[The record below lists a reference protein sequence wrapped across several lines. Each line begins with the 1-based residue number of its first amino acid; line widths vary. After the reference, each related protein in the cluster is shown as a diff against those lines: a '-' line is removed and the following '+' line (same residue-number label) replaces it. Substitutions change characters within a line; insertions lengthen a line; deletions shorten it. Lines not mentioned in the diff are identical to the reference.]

1 MVENRS
7 MKNWPGSPRVDVHDD
22 VIRIIVPEPDS
33 HFRLRACPE
42 CNGDNVAYVQY
53 TLGNLEP
60 WRVRCFDCGHTVD
73 RRAAGRHEAQGHW
86 NRERSAG

>member
-7 MKNWPGSPRVDVHDD
+7 MKIWPGSPRVDVHDN

-42 CNGDNVAYVQY
+42 CRGENVAYVQY
-53 TLGNLEP
+53 KQGNQEP
-60 WRVRCFDCGHTVD
+60 WRIRCFDCGHTVD

-86 NRERSAG
+86 NREGSAG